1 MQNLRKMEELKRSN
15 ISLRSEII
23 RKEKYIK
30 FLKDQNKRLEKEN
43 EELKKLL
50 DEKINSGWESV

>member
-50 DEKINSGWESV
+50 DEKINSG